1 MPLTAAVATGLRAG
15 GAPVAYLLA
24 QSGAAYRLSQ
34 TPAGANLSG
43 IAPTFGS
50 IPRQGQAPLLRLDAP
65 ALRVITWSHDVVDI
79 AGGPRIADAI
89 IAELVLL
96 AGSGQK
102 VQLRSVSG
110 RNEGGRWFQITDL
123 QVAVR
128 RRWPNQ
134 TFREASLS
142 WTFTQA
148 NDVSFR
154 IASTPPPPIPVGSGG
169 SAGGGAGPFG
179 QGVAGTPG
187 APPTGYQ
194 GQYSGTTT
202 QTYQGQYSV
211 PQTTTT
217 TPRPTGLPRPV

>member
-1 MPLTAAVATGLRAG
+1 MPLSAAVATGLRAG

-43 IAPTFGS
+43 IAPVFGS
-50 IPRQGQAPLLRLDAP
+50 IPRQGLAPLLRLDTP

-79 AGGPRIADAI
+79 AGGPKIADAI

-134 TFREASLS
+134 TFREATLS

-154 IASTPPPPIPVGSGG
+154 IASTPPPPIPVYKAAFDQSQYRNSSDAAAG
-169 SAGGGAGPFG
+169 SAPPVTPTFDQTQYRNSADAAAPA
-179 QGVAGTPG
+179 VA
-187 APPTGYQ
+187 
-194 GQYSGTTT
+194 
-202 QTYQGQYSV
+202 
-211 PQTTTT
+211 
-217 TPRPTGLPRPV
+217 PRPSTGIPRPV

>member
-110 RNEGGRWFQITDL
+110 RNEGGRWFQMTDL

-134 TFREASLS
+134 TFREATLS

-148 NDVSFR
+148 NDVRFK
-154 IASTPPPPIPVGSGG
+154 IASTPPPSGPFTGPIA
-169 SAGGGAGPFG
+169 AGGGTIGGAFGGGGDYAAPFTGPIAAGGGTIGGAFG
-179 QGVAGTPG
+179 GTDYT
-187 APPTGYQ
+187 A
-194 GQYSGTTT
+194 
-202 QTYQGQYSV
+202 
-211 PQTTTT
+211 
-217 TPRPTGLPRPV
+217 PRPSTGIPRPV